1 MQLDELKQSWAA
13 HGAVL
18 ERSLA
23 IDERLLREVLLRKVR
38 FAMAPYLLWRALEVA
53 ICIAVLVAVVA
64 VLGAH
69 IAEPRYF
76 VVAGTVAVFSFVI
89 TALNGY
95 LLVSG
100 LRLDYEGPVTAIRR
114 DVERIKLAE
123 YRAFKWA
130 LLGGVMLWLPV
141 LLVLFEALTSV
152 AALARVNL
160 AYLVANLVFGLAVLA
175 LGQMLSRRYVER
187 PDIGPRTRRLVEAIS
202 GRALRTAAGN
212 LADLARFEREDE
224 SETA

>member
-38 FAMAPYLLWRALEVA
+38 FAMAPYLLWRALDVA

>member
-38 FAMAPYLLWRALEVA
+38 FALAPYLLWRALEVA

-114 DVERIKLAE
+114 DIERIKLAE
-123 YRAFKWA
+123 YRALKWA

-160 AYLVANLVFGLAVLA
+160 AYLVANLFFGLVVLA
-175 LGQMLSRRYVER
+175 LGQMLSRKYVER

>member
-23 IDERLLREVLLRKVR
+23 INERLLRDVLLRKVR
-38 FAMAPYLLWRALEVA
+38 FAMAPYLLWRAIEVA
-53 ICIAVLVAVVA
+53 ICIAVLFAVVA
-64 VLGAH
+64 VLGSH
-69 IAEPRYF
+69 VAEPRYIF
-76 VVAGTVAVFSFVI
+76 VAGMVAVFSVVI

-95 LLVSG
+95 LLVRG
-100 LRLDYEGPVTAIRR
+100 LQLNYEGPVTAIRR

-130 LLGGVMLWLPV
+130 LLGGVVLWLPV

-152 AALARVNL
+152 DALARVNL
-160 AYLVANLVFGLAVLA
+160 AYLVANLVFGLVILA
-175 LGQMLSRRYVER
+175 LGQMLSLRYVER

-224 SETA
+224 SKTA